1 MMRGMR
7 VLLRYRWCG
16 KGLWLCRL
24 LICFGSLFLSGGA
37 EAQQDRYVGSEVCAA
52 CHRAIYDSQ
61 AKTAMANTWRPNTAP
76 AQPLKFDEG
85 ALHYEVR
92 RAGDHVE
99 FSVAKISAPVS
110 AMVGGKRHGISY
122 LLSLDQIDGVPLE
135 RPALIEGRYAVGR
148 LGTLVLS
155 PGFQKEEPADI
166 EDALGRVLNP
176 RFEQRCLSCHGQ
188 PGTLGAGKQGG
199 VRCESCHGPASAHV
213 DSRVRPKH
221 LSEANSMEVCAQ
233 CHSGLSAATHADP
246 MPEDLIVSSQVLALR
261 HSECFIQS
269 GEKLVCTACHNPHE
283 DSAMV
288 EQTSVAVCLRCHSL
302 SAPPH
307 AAICPINRTQ
317 GCVGCH
323 MPKVHLDSFQVADH
337 WIRANLPKGQ
347 KAAPLD
353 ESLRSQVVPKRE
365 FLRLIVVDDAEKMKA
380 VTRRLS
386 EGEAFRTVAH
396 DLSTDAS
403 APSGGYI
410 GDTGLADMDA
420 KLAAAAAHLPY
431 GGTSSVIEIGNR
443 LVILE
448 RQPRDFR
455 WEADRLFHEATDLKD
470 HGDLAGAIA
479 KGRQALEVYPYL
491 LRGLVMMATTV
502 GQAGKMERAA
512 EILRFAV
519 QSYPKDALSQFD
531 LAMALSRQ
539 PAQHVEAL
547 RKTIELDPDMVTA
560 YQSLGA
566 ALYATGQAE
575 AAIQTLRRGL
585 RVDPLS
591 AILYYDLGLALQEQ
605 GDSAGA
611 KRALAL
617 AARIDP
623 QISAH
628 NTNAH

>member
-1 MMRGMR
+1 MLL
-7 VLLRYRWCG
+7 VL
-16 KGLWLCRL
+16 
-24 LICFGSLFLSGGA
+24 SAGA
-37 EAQQDRYVGSEVCAA
+37 GAGQDRYVGSEVCAG

-61 AKTAMANTWRPNTAP
+61 AKTAMALTWRPNAAP

-92 RAGDHVE
+92 RAGGQVE
-99 FSVAKISAPVS
+99 FSVANISAPVS

-122 LLSLDQIDGVPLE
+122 LLNLDQIEGIPLA

-155 PGFQKEEPADI
+155 PGFRKEEPADT
-166 EDALGRVLNP
+166 EDSLGRVLNP
-176 RFEQRCLSCHGQ
+176 RFEPRCLSCHGQ

-199 VRCESCHGPASAHV
+199 VRCESCHGPAAAHV
-213 DSRVRPKH
+213 DSRVRPRH
-221 LSEANSMEVCAQ
+221 LSEANSMQVCAQ
-233 CHSGLSAATHADP
+233 CHSGLSATTHADP
-246 MPEDLIVSSQVLALR
+246 LPEDLIVSSQVLALR

-283 DSAMV
+283 DSAVV

-302 SAPPH
+302 SAPQH

-323 MPKVHLDSFQVADH
+323 LPKVHLDSFQVADH
-337 WIRANLPKGQ
+337 WIRAILPAGQ
-347 KAAPLD
+347 KAAPLI

-365 FLRLIVVDDAEKMKA
+365 FLRLIVVDSAAKIKEA
-380 VTRRLS
+380 AARLS
-386 EGEAFRTVAH
+386 KGESFSTVAH
-396 DLSTDAS
+396 GLSIDAS
-403 APSGGYI
+403 APGGGYI
-410 GDTGLADMDA
+410 GDTALSDMDA

-431 GGTSSVIEIGNR
+431 GGTSDVVETANR
-443 LVILE
+443 WVILQ

-470 HGDLAGAIA
+470 HGDLAGAVA
-479 KGRQALEVYPYL
+479 KDRQALEVYPYL
-491 LRGLVMMATTV
+491 LRGLVMMATTA

-519 QSYPKDALSQFD
+519 QSYPKDPLSQFD

-539 PAQHVEAL
+539 PAEQIEAL
-547 RKTIELDPDMVTA
+547 RKTIELDPDMVAA
-560 YQSLGA
+560 YQSLGV
-566 ALYATGQAE
+566 ALYASGQAE
-575 AAIQTLRRGL
+575 VAIQTFRRGL
-585 RVDPLS
+585 QVDPLS
-591 AILYYDLGLALQEQ
+591 AVLYYDLGLALQEQ

-611 KRALAL
+611 KNALAL
-617 AARIDP
+617 AARIDR
-623 QISAH
+623 QVAAH
-628 NTNAH
+628 NTNAR

>member
-7 VLLRYRWCG
+7 VFLRYRWCG

-24 LICFGSLFLSGGA
+24 PICFGWLFLSGGA
-37 EAQQDRYVGSEVCAA
+37 LAQQDRYVGSEVCAG

-61 AKTAMANTWRPNTAP
+61 AKTAMANTWRPNATP
-76 AQPLKFDEG
+76 AQPLKLDEG

-122 LLSLDQIDGVPLE
+122 LLRLDRIDDIPLE
-135 RPALIEGRYAVGR
+135 RAALIEGRYAVGR

-155 PGFQKEEPADI
+155 PGFQKEEPTDL
-166 EDALGRVLNP
+166 EGSLGRVLNP

-233 CHSGLSAATHADP
+233 CHSGLSATTHTDP

-283 DSAMV
+283 DSAVV

-302 SAPPH
+302 TAPQH

-337 WIRANLPKGQ
+337 WIRAILPTGQ
-347 KAAPLD
+347 KAAPLN

-365 FLRLIVVDDAEKMKA
+365 FLRLIVVDDAEKMKT
-380 VTRRLS
+380 VTRRLA
-386 EGEAFRTVAH
+386 EGESFRTVAH
-396 DLSTDAS
+396 ELSMDAS

-410 GDTGLADMDA
+410 GDTALPEMDA

-431 GGTSSVIEIGNR
+431 GGTSGVIETGNR

-470 HGDLAGAIA
+470 RGDLAGAIA
-479 KGRQALEVYPYL
+479 KDRQALEVYPYL

-531 LAMALSRQ
+531 LAMSLSRQ
-539 PAQHVEAL
+539 PAEHIAAL
-547 RKTIELDPDMVTA
+547 RKTIELDPDMVAA

-575 AAIQTLRRGL
+575 AAIQTFRLGL

-591 AILYYDLGLALQEQ
+591 AILYYDLGLALKGQ

-611 KRALAL
+611 TRALAL

-623 QISAH
+623 R
-628 NTNAH
+628 